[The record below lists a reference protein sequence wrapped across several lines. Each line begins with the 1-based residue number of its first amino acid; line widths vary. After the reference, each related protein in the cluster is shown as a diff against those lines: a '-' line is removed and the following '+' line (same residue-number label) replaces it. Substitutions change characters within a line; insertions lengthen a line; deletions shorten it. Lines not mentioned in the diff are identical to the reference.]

1 MRTVHCSTLFHSTAT
16 QPESDVCD
24 VSIPEMSK
32 SVRLALKTKYS
43 GSILTPECWSI
54 DFHLDDNMPA
64 SVSRGVSWSG
74 RCQRDGCTA
83 SQRVENAV
91 HCSVACVRLGV
102 LSRHARQ
109 LNGSALRAL
118 SLPTPT
124 TDVLRSFF
132 VDCTAAS
139 VRRYRSI
146 TIRPRPSTRSSPDIY
161 TPGAHPSP
169 DIANFCAAIIQGLDI
184 GLLFTVMVGVI
195 VIRVRG

>member
-1 MRTVHCSTLFHSTAT
+1 MPSSSCSGTETHRQSEIRSHFPAGMMRTVHCSTLFHSTAT

-64 SVSRGVSWSG
+64 SVSRRVSWSG

-118 SLPTPT
+118 SLHRLQT
-124 TDVLRSFF
+124 
-132 VDCTAAS
+132 
-139 VRRYRSI
+139 Y
-146 TIRPRPSTRSSPDIY
+146 
-161 TPGAHPSP
+161 
-169 DIANFCAAIIQGLDI
+169 
-184 GLLFTVMVGVI
+184 
-195 VIRVRG
+195 